1 MLIVFI
7 SNQPKLCITI
17 LIGILITKSLFADS
31 IDISHNYP
39 KEVKS
44 GSEFKIEIKISKQ
57 ELSSFAKLE
66 YHLPIGFTA
75 KEDISTNAKFIF
87 DNGKAKLI
95 WDRLPDTSEFSLSF
109 IIITKS
115 NLQGIKSING
125 SFSYVDKE
133 ERKSIDLNTLDIE
146 IKQNKKEISDPIK
159 QNQIGYRLQIAAST
173 RKISI
178 NELKK
183 TFNIHNDIREEVHNG
198 MYKYTTGS
206 YPSYADAKK
215 ELHKLITINKV
226 PGAFLTA
233 YINNSR
239 TTLKNAFSL
248 TK

>member
-1 MLIVFI
+1 MLIVFFC
-7 SNQPKLCITI
+7 NHPKLYLTI
-17 LIGILITKSLFADS
+17 LISILITKTLLADS

-75 KEDISTNAKFIF
+75 KEGNSRNAKFIF
-87 DNGKAKLI
+87 DNEEAKLI
-95 WDRLPDTSEFSLSF
+95 WDKLPDTSEFSLSF

-125 SFSYVDKE
+125 SFSYVEKE
-133 ERKSIDLNTLDIE
+133 ERKSIDLKRLDIE
-146 IKQNKKEISDPIK
+146 IKQKIKEINESI
-159 QNQIGYRLQIAAST
+159 NQSKIAYRLQIAAST

-178 NELKK
+178 NELKN
-183 TFNIHNDIREEVHNG
+183 TFNIRNEIREEVHNG

-206 YPSYADAKK
+206 YPSYADAKI

-226 PGAFLTA
+226 PGAFLAA
-233 YINNSR
+233 YINDTR